1 MLKIIKKL
9 GLVKNSD
16 LKYNQIKVLFIS
28 SRADHG
34 GGPKHLYLLLKHFS
48 STIQAWVAIPN
59 EKPYWDL
66 VTILPIVKEVIAIPH
81 RRFSLRSLIL
91 LRSVIVNNGVNLI
104 HSHGKG
110 AGLFGRVLSMITGI
124 NCIHTFHGLHIGEYN
139 IIFRTIYLGLERIMA
154 KFTAAFIS
162 VSDGERK
169 LIERLKITKIDR
181 VYLIENGVE
190 TPLNKV
196 LYPVQSRDRLNVLM
210 ISRFDYAKNT
220 ELVIPIMKHLA
231 AKSLLNR
238 FTFQIIGSGIGM
250 LAVKELIASN
260 NYKDSVR
267 FHGDVQDIS
276 ELFLT
281 GYCYLSTSR
290 WEGLPLA
297 LLEAQSF
304 GIPVIATDVVGN
316 NDVIEQGKN
325 GFLYNI
331 DKPELAASYLLEMY
345 KDKKLWLE
353 LSQHIL
359 TNYNPKYRVENMTKS
374 TERLYTA
381 LLS

>member
-1 MLKIIKKL
+1 M
-9 GLVKNSD
+9 KNSD